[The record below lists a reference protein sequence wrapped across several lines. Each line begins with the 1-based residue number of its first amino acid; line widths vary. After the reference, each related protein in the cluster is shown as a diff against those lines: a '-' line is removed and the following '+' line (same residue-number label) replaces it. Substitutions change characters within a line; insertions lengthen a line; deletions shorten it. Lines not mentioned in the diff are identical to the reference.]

1 MSWPGMDGAGRKVVL
16 AMASVRL
23 RPLGGNPRLVS
34 FFRPYI
40 QPYRRMFS
48 LAFGLSLWS
57 GAMYAFS
64 PWLVGIGVDRGI
76 LEGKP
81 RMVILLAVLIGSLEA
96 LRCFLGYAG
105 ESLLQKV
112 GQRVLANLRGELFS
126 RSLWLPS
133 AYYIKEP
140 TGKVVTR
147 ITNDVQALSELF
159 STGLAKVFV
168 DLVLLLASLGGLLW
182 LDARLFVLTALSLPL
197 MVATFRFFSK
207 RLMDVQR
214 GVKVCLSR
222 INAFISENFSN
233 LPTVRALF
241 AHAAQIQGFESLNE
255 AYYEAQMGQ
264 VHMNGLFQPA
274 MRTINALSV
283 SALLWAGGFFVLKGK
298 MEPGV
303 LVASLMY
310 IQQMYRPLRDMTEK
324 YSVLLSAF
332 ASLERIVSFGSLEKE
347 PMSPFPRAKRNQGPL
362 LLNHGIEFRS
372 VSLSYDEKR
381 NALDSVNLCIKK
393 GERIALVGETGAGKS
408 SMTSLMLR
416 FFEPTEGSILWDGKD
431 LRAIPLE
438 RYRKAI
444 AWVPQSICLFTGT
457 LLENL
462 TLFDELIAPKAL
474 ALLDQAGLLAHF
486 EAFPSGLRFRIQEG
500 GTNLSLGEKQLIG
513 IVRSLVKDPELLV
526 LDEATSALDP
536 FTEGLIQR
544 AVERLLHDKTALI
557 VAHRLYTVQ
566 TASKIVVLKQGRVAQ
581 SGTHASLLQAGGY
594 YASLFQAG
602 PLGFLP

>member
-1 MSWPGMDGAGRKVVL
+1 
-16 AMASVRL
+16 
-23 RPLGGNPRLVS
+23 
-34 FFRPYI
+34 
-40 QPYRRMFS
+40 MFS

-76 LEGKP
+76 LAGKP
-81 RMVILLAVLIGSLEA
+81 HVITLLAVLIGSLEA

-105 ESLLQKV
+105 ESLIQKV
-112 GQRVLANLRGELFS
+112 GQKALADLRGRLFS

-133 AYYIKEP
+133 PYYIKEP

-182 LDARLFVLTALSLPL
+182 LDARLFALTALSIPL
-197 MVATFRFFSK
+197 IVLTFRFFSK
-207 RLMDVQR
+207 RLMEVQR
-214 GVKVCLSR
+214 GVKVFLSK

-241 AHAAQIQGFESLNE
+241 AQAAQIQGFERLNE
-255 AYYEAQMGQ
+255 AYFEVQMGQ

-283 SALLWAGGFFVLKGK
+283 SALLWAGGFFVLKGR

-324 YSVLLSAF
+324 YAVLLSAF

-347 PMSPFPRAKRNQGPL
+347 PMSPLPRAENDQEPL
-362 LLNHGIEFRS
+362 LLNHGIEFRN
-372 VSLSYDEKR
+372 VGLSYDGKR
-381 NALDSVNLCIKK
+381 KALDSVNLYIKK

-416 FFEPTEGSILWDGKD
+416 FFEPTDGSILWDGKD
-431 LRAIPLE
+431 LHTIPLA
-438 RYRKAI
+438 RYRKTI
-444 AWVPQSICLFTGT
+444 AWVPQSISLFSGT

-462 TLFDELIAPKAL
+462 TLFDESLAPKAL

-486 EAFPSGLRFRIQEG
+486 EAKPSGLRFRIQEG
-500 GTNLSLGEKQLIG
+500 GANLSLGEKQLIG

-544 AVERLLHDKTALI
+544 GVESLLHDKTALI

-566 TASKIVVLKQGRVAQ
+566 TASKIVVLKQGRIAQ
-581 SGTHASLLQAGGY
+581 LGTHASLLQAGGY

>member
-1 MSWPGMDGAGRKVVL
+1 
-16 AMASVRL
+16 
-23 RPLGGNPRLVS
+23 
-34 FFRPYI
+34 
-40 QPYRRMFS
+40 
-48 LAFGLSLWS
+48 
-57 GAMYAFS
+57 MYAFS

-76 LEGKP
+76 LAGKP
-81 RMVILLAVLIGSLEA
+81 HVITLLAVLIGSLEA

-112 GQRVLANLRGELFS
+112 GQKALADLRGQLFS
-126 RSLWLPS
+126 RSLWLPP

-147 ITNDVQALSELF
+147 ITNDVQALSEIF

-168 DLVLLLASLGGLLW
+168 DVVLLLASLGGLLW
-182 LDARLFVLTALSLPL
+182 LDARLFGLAALSLPF
-197 MVATFRFFSK
+197 MVVTFRFFSK

-214 GVKVCLSR
+214 GVKVCLSK

-233 LPTVRALF
+233 LSTIRALF
-241 AHAAQIQGFESLNE
+241 AQAAQIQGFERLNE
-255 AYYEAQMGQ
+255 AYCEAQMGQ

-324 YSVLLSAF
+324 YSVMLSAF
-332 ASLERIVSFGSLEKE
+332 ASLERIVSFGSLEIE
-347 PMSPFPRAKRNQGPL
+347 PTSPFPRADNDQEPF
-362 LLNHGIEFRS
+362 LLNYGIEFRN
-372 VSLSYDEKR
+372 VGLSYDGKR
-381 NALDSVNLCIKK
+381 KALDSVNLYIKK

-431 LRAIPLE
+431 LHAIPLA

-444 AWVPQSICLFTGT
+444 AWVPQSIGLFSGT
-457 LLENL
+457 LLDNL
-462 TLFDELIAPKAL
+462 TLFDEPLTSKAL
-474 ALLDQAGLLAHF
+474 ALLGQAGLLAHF
-486 EAFPSGLRFRIQEG
+486 EAKPSGLRFRIQEG
-500 GTNLSLGEKQLIG
+500 GANLSLGEKQLIG

-544 AVERLLHDKTALI
+544 GVERLLHDKTAMI

-581 SGTHASLLQAGGY
+581 LGTHASLLQAGGY

>member
-1 MSWPGMDGAGRKVVL
+1 
-16 AMASVRL
+16 
-23 RPLGGNPRLVS
+23 
-34 FFRPYI
+34 
-40 QPYRRMFS
+40 MFS

-147 ITNDVQALSELF
+147 ITNDVQAMSELF

-197 MVATFRFFSK
+197 MVVTFRFFSK

-241 AHAAQIQGFESLNE
+241 AHAAQIQGFERLNE
-255 AYYEAQMGQ
+255 AYCEAQMGQ

-347 PMSPFPRAKRNQGPL
+347 PMSPFPRAKCNEGPL
-362 LLNHGIEFRS
+362 LLNYGIEFRN

-416 FFEPTEGSILWDGKD
+416 FFEPTDGSILWDGKD
-431 LRAIPLE
+431 LRAIPLV

-474 ALLDQAGLLAHF
+474 ALLEQAGLLAHF

-500 GTNLSLGEKQLIG
+500 GANLSLGEKQLIG